1 MALDFLLNVSGP
13 ELHDAVLRAFL
24 EQALDCLYGEP
35 SIVQLAGVAEGLSE
49 KAGAPRRNDI
59 SILADFP
66 SRVPRVRTYARRTYT
81 NTPRQAC
88 RCAGGRATTTPT
100 T

>member
-1 MALDFLLNVSGP
+1 MGSPFSSIVKLSVRDSLRQECEGEMALDFLLNVSGP

-49 KAGAPRRNDI
+49 KAGAPRRC
-59 SILADFP
+59 LF
-66 SRVPRVRTYARRTYT
+66 RGQGYARFLIV
-81 NTPRQAC
+81 C
-88 RCAGGRATTTPT
+88 
-100 T
+100 